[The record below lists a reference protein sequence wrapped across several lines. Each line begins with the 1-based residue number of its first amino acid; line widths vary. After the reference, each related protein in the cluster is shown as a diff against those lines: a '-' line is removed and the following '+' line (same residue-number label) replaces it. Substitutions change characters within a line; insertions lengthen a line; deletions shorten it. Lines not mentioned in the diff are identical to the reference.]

1 MGRQFAPDTA
11 DGWAVLHQFFG
22 IDWVGLKRLSPE
34 RRDEVVSELS
44 AYLAKSEAYNKEL
57 GQSASYHVLGHK
69 GGLLLLHFRPEFS
82 DCAQVEL
89 DIAQL
94 SIAEYL
100 KEQDSYVSV
109 VELGMYHTTKNIVR
123 ALREQ
128 GLTPHTN
135 EWDEAYKAKMEPH
148 KEHLLERRYTEIP
161 DSQYICFYPMDKRRG
176 EKFNWYHEELEHR
189 AELMMEHGMTG
200 RRYAGRVR
208 QVITGSIGFDDW
220 EWGVDLFSESP
231 NNFKDLVYEMR
242 FDDATSLYGEF
253 GKFYLGVRLPV
264 EGLSAYFAGTLPR

>member
-1 MGRQFAPDTA
+1 
-11 DGWAVLHQFFG
+11 
-22 IDWVGLKRLSPE
+22 
-34 RRDEVVSELS
+34 
-44 AYLAKSEAYNKEL
+44 
-57 GQSASYHVLGHK
+57 
-69 GGLLLLHFRPEFS
+69 
-82 DCAQVEL
+82 
-89 DIAQL
+89 
-94 SIAEYL
+94 
-100 KEQDSYVSV
+100 
-109 VELGMYHTTKNIVR
+109 
-123 ALREQ
+123 
-128 GLTPHTN
+128 
-135 EWDEAYKAKMEPH
+135 
-148 KEHLLERRYTEIP
+148 
-161 DSQYICFYPMDKRRG
+161 MDKRRG